1 MTVTRLSERIVAGLE
16 PPASGRAD
24 YWDDEMPGFGL
35 RVSEKGRKTWQVMYR
50 VEGRKRRL
58 SLGTYPGLSL
68 ELARDAAFEALQ
80 EVARGRDPAR
90 TRAAVTGSGFSFEA
104 LARAYLE
111 RHAKRHKKSWKLDQ
125 QMIEADLVPAWG
137 RRGADSVSRADVI
150 ALIEDV
156 QQRGHPYAA
165 NRRLALIRKI
175 YAWGLDAG
183 LVEASPVINV
193 RPPAKE
199 APRERILTDNEL
211 AALWQ
216 AWDQMGWPYGALF
229 KIALLTGQRRG
240 DVAAL
245 RLMDIGL
252 ADQVW
257 AIRRDGGRAHELPL
271 PSAAIEVLATLPRKE
286 SPYAFPAGP
295 QGDRPVSGFSNAVG
309 RATQISG
316 VEGWRI
322 GDLRRT
328 AAAGMVRLGVPAE
341 VLNRILDRQAE
352 RSDGLGQV
360 VRAAVTAEDL
370 RRALDGWADH
380 VLRLAEA
387 GRTLWHGSAAQGGG
401 R

>member
-1 MTVTRLSERIVAGLE
+1 MAVTRLSERIVAGLT
-16 PPASGRAD
+16 PPAAGRAD

-35 RVSEKGRKTWQVMYR
+35 RISENGRKTWQVMYR
-50 VEGRKRRL
+50 IEGRKRRL
-58 SLGTYPGLSL
+58 SLGTYPTLSL
-68 ELARDAAFEALQ
+68 ELARDAAFDALQ

-90 TRAAVTGSGFSFEA
+90 NRATVTGGGFSFEA
-104 LARAYLE
+104 LAQAYLE
-111 RHAKRHKKSWKLDQ
+111 RYAKRSKKSWKLDQ
-125 QMIEADLVPAWG
+125 QMIEADLIPAWG
-137 RRGADSVSRADVI
+137 RRTADSVTRADII

-175 YAWGLDAG
+175 YLWGIEAG
-183 LVEASPVINV
+183 LVETSPVINI

-199 APRERILTDNEL
+199 APRQRILTDNEI

-216 AWDQMGWPYGALF
+216 AWEQMGWPYGALF

-257 AIRRDGGRAHELPL
+257 SLRRDDGQRHEVPL
-271 PSAAIEVLATLPRKE
+271 PGAAVEVLASMPRSD

-295 QGDRPVSGFSNAVG
+295 RGDRPVTGFSNAVR
-309 RATQISG
+309 RAAEISG
-316 VEGWRI
+316 IEGWRI

-328 AAAGMVRLGVPAE
+328 TAAGMARLGASAEILNRLLERRSQVPAG
-341 VLNRILDRQAE
+341 LDHMVHAGI
-352 RSDGLGQV
+352 SND
-360 VRAAVTAEDL
+360 DL
-370 RRALDGWADH
+370 RRALDGWAGH
-380 VLRLAEA
+380 VLQLAESS
-387 GRTLWHGSAAQGGG
+387 RTLWHGTGAFAQ
-401 R
+401 RR